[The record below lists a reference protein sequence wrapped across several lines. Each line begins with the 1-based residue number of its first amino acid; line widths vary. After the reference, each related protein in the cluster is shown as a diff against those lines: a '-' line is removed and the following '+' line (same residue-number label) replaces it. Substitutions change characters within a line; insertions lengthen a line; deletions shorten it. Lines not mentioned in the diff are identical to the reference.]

1 MTLTPKFRN
10 LTSPKES
17 YSLSLYR
24 LQKRGKE
31 TIKLQEAKMFWLL
44 EAFRFLEKVKF
55 IHPFNVFT
63 HFPTIPRM
71 NEIKD

>member
-1 MTLTPKFRN
+1 MTLTPEFRN
-10 LTSPKES
+10 LTSLKES

-31 TIKLQEAKMFWLL
+31 TIKLQEAKMFWIL
-44 EAFRFLEKVKF
+44 EAFRFMENIKF
-55 IHPFNVFT
+55 INPFNVFT
-63 HFPTIPRM
+63 HFSTIPCM